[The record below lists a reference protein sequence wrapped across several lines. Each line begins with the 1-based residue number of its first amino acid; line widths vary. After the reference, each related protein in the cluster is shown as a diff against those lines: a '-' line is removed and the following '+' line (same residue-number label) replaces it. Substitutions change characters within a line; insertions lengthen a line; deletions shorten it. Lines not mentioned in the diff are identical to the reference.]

1 MILPFTL
8 SMACSVKVA
17 SALILLE
24 VQREAVR
31 QGYET
36 PVCTF
41 FETLYSPRELGD
53 GRHGPIAGWLVLFE
67 ATVLPGRRPV
77 KLRATV
83 TFLSG
88 ARHIKIRAQRK

>member
-1 MILPFTL
+1 MVR
-8 SMACSVKVA
+8 SMKVA
-17 SALILLE
+17 SAQILQE
-24 VQREAVR
+24 VQSEAVR

-53 GRHGPIAGWLVLFE
+53 GKHGKHGPIAGWLVLFE
-67 ATVLPGRRPV
+67 ATAPPGRRPV
-77 KLRATV
+77 RLRATV

-88 ARHIKIRAQRK
+88 SRHIEIRAQRQ

>member
-1 MILPFTL
+1 
-8 SMACSVKVA
+8 MARSVQVA
-17 SALILLE
+17 SAQILQE

-53 GRHGPIAGWLVLFE
+53 GRHGLIAGWLVLFE
-67 ATVLPGRRPV
+67 ATPPPGRRPV
-77 KLRATV
+77 RLRATV

-88 ARHIKIRAQRK
+88 ARHIEIRAQRQ